1 VKKGGRRDQHCNN
14 NRERLEVKQR
24 GAELKMNE
32 ANENEAPVIFQF
44 SKQRKGN
51 PEMPGRIWN
60 EIEAPGNS
68 NI

>member
-1 VKKGGRRDQHCNN
+1 
-14 NRERLEVKQR
+14 
-24 GAELKMNE
+24 MNE

-60 EIEAPGNS
+60 EIEAPENS